1 MTKKTVIITGGS
13 DGIGKAAARLLKKQG
28 ANVVIVGRSPQKT
41 RAVGTELDVPYYITD
56 FTKLEEVRSLGEQLR
71 TKYPQIDVLF
81 NNAGGVYG
89 EREVTVDGF
98 EKTFQINYLAHF
110 LLTNILLDILIA
122 SKATIINTSSSGN
135 SGLSKLDINDLN
147 LEHKYSRTRAYG
159 NAKLEVI
166 LFAKEFNRRYGQKGV
181 SMVAFHPGNVVTNFG
196 AESPGMMHVMYH
208 TFVQKL
214 MGMIPPEKGA
224 DTAIWLATTTPN
236 KDWQPGEYYYK
247 HKIIKAHK
255 LAYDKDIARS
265 LWEQSETM
273 IGEKYPDFK

>member
-1 MTKKTVIITGGS
+1 MTEKTVIITGGS
-13 DGIGKAAARLLKKQG
+13 DGIGKAAARLLKEQG
-28 ANVVIVGRSPQKT
+28 AQVVIVGRSPQKT
-41 RAVGTELDVPYYITD
+41 KAVGTALKVPYYIAD
-56 FTKLEEVRSLGEQLR
+56 FTKLAEVRALGNQLHA
-71 TKYPQIDVLF
+71 KYPQIDVLF

-89 EREVTVDGF
+89 KREVTVDGF

-110 LLTNILLDILIA
+110 LLTDILLDTLIA
-122 SKATIINTSSSGN
+122 SQATIINTSSIGN

-147 LEHKYSRTRAYG
+147 LETKYSRTRAYG

-224 DTAIWLATTTPN
+224 DTAIWLATTTPG

-247 HKIIKAHK
+247 RKIAKAHK

-265 LWEQSETM
+265 LWTQSEEM
-273 IGEKYPDFK
+273 IGERYPTFK

>member
-1 MTKKTVIITGGS
+1 MTEKTVIITGGS
-13 DGIGKAAARLLKKQG
+13 DGIGKAAARLLKEQG
-28 ANVVIVGRSPQKT
+28 AQVVIVGRSPQKT
-41 RAVGTELDVPYYITD
+41 KAVGTELNVPYYIAD
-56 FTKLEEVRSLGEQLR
+56 FTKLAEVRALGNQLHA
-71 TKYPQIDVLF
+71 KYPQIDVLF

-89 EREVTVDGF
+89 KREVTVDGF

-110 LLTNILLDILIA
+110 LLTDILLDTLIA
-122 SKATIINTSSSGN
+122 SHATIINTSSIGN

-147 LEHKYSRTRAYG
+147 LENKYSRTRAYG

-224 DTAIWLATTTPN
+224 DTAIWLATTTPG

-247 HKIIKAHK
+247 RKIAKAHK

-265 LWEQSETM
+265 LWTQSEEM
-273 IGEKYPDFK
+273 IGERYPTFK